1 MVSDDRTL
9 EQRVRAQLA
18 ALQDQSLL
26 RSLEEPAGL
35 DLCSN
40 DYLGLARH
48 PRMRRRLAEA
58 ARSLGVGSTG
68 SRLLRGHRAA
78 FESVEER
85 FARLKGTPAAL
96 YLGSGWAANLSVL
109 STFPTSDDVIFSD
122 ELNHASLIDGMRL
135 SRARHVV
142 YPHCD
147 CDALLRLLES
157 EPCAGQRFVVTES
170 LFSMDGDF
178 APLRRLG
185 EMQAAH
191 GFALVVDEAHAMGV
205 YGRHGGGL
213 IEETGCGN
221 GVFVSINSAGK
232 ALGVGGAFVCGPSW
246 AVQLLVQSARPFVF
260 STAPPPAL
268 AEAIDEALD
277 LLQDEPERR
286 ARVLEYGALLRET
299 LGLVPSNAPIVPL
312 IIGPSADTVQ
322 TAASLRAE
330 GYDVRAIRP
339 PTVPA
344 GTARLRVSLN
354 ADLSRPELAGVAA
367 SLKRAL
373 EGRR

>member
-1 MVSDDRTL
+1 MNSNRAL
-9 EQRVRAQLA
+9 EQRVRAQLGK
-18 ALQDQSLL
+18 LQDQSLL
-26 RSLEEPAGL
+26 RSLEEPAGV

-58 ARSLGVGSTG
+58 VQSLGVGSTG

-78 FESVEER
+78 FKSLEDR

-96 YLGSGWAANLSVL
+96 YLGSGWAANLGVL
-109 STFPTSDDVIFSD
+109 STFPTSEDVIFSD

-135 SRARHVV
+135 SRARHIV

-147 CDALLRLLES
+147 CEALARLLES
-157 EPCAGQRFVVTES
+157 EHATGQRFVVTES

-178 APLRRLG
+178 APLERLG
-185 EMQAAH
+185 ELQAAH
-191 GFALVVDEAHAMGV
+191 GFALIVDEAHAVGI
-205 YGRHGGGL
+205 YGRRGSGL
-213 IEETGCGN
+213 IEESGCEDS
-221 GVFVSINSAGK
+221 VFLSINSAGK
-232 ALGVGGAFVCGPSW
+232 ALGVSGAFVCGPDW
-246 AVQLLVQSARPFVF
+246 ATSMLVQSARPFVF

-277 LLQDEPERR
+277 LLVDEPERR
-286 ARVLEYGALLRET
+286 AQVLHHGALMRQL
-299 LGLVPSNAPIVPL
+299 LGLAPSNAPIVPL
-312 IIGPSADTVQ
+312 IIGPSAETVG
-322 TAASLRAE
+322 AAANLRAE

-354 ADLSRPELAGVAA
+354 ADLSQRRVADVA
-367 SLKRAL
+367 DSINRVLS
-373 EGRR
+373 GRE